1 MRTFQHLIGT
11 ATVVA
16 FLALTGCDSDA
27 DEAGDAEVEI
37 EPGGDVDTVEIRMEE
52 DDLGDEIE
60 GGLEE
65 AGDKIEDAADEVG
78 EELDEAVTDE
88 GDPD

>member
-1 MRTFQHLIGT
+1 MRTFQRLLRT
-11 ATVVA
+11 ATIAA
-16 FLALTGCDSDA
+16 FFVLTGCESDA
-27 DEAGDAEVEI
+27 DEAGEANVEI

-52 DDLGDEIE
+52 DDLGDDIE